1 MTLPGF
7 DTRLDAFQEWQASPW
22 GRLRY
27 IVTEANLLRHLDST
41 PQRVLDVAG
50 GNGLD
55 ALRLAARGHEVTV
68 LDPAG
73 AMLRD
78 AKERA
83 EALDVADRLHIV
95 QAGAEDAPDLFG
107 TDDFDVVLCHNLLQF
122 VEDRR
127 AVLEAIMA
135 PLRQNGLLSV
145 LCPNADSDPLRT
157 AIRHHDPRR
166 ALRELDS
173 DLSYVDLF
181 DIELPACTAGETIGH
196 LAELGFG
203 LVTRYGV
210 RSVCDYITDEEVKHD
225 PAFFAELERLEL
237 TLSDRMPYLLTARF
251 FHLVAQR

>member
-1 MTLPGF
+1 MTFPGF

-27 IVTEANLLRHLDST
+27 LVTEANLLRHLDST

-73 AMLRD
+73 AMLRN

-95 QAGAEDAPDLFG
+95 QAGAQDAPELFG
-107 TDDFDVVLCHNLLQF
+107 ADDFDVVLCHNLLQF

-135 PLRQNGLLSV
+135 PLRRNGLLSV

-157 AIRHHDPRR
+157 AVRHRDPRR
-166 ALRELDS
+166 ALHELDS

-181 DIELPACTAGETIGH
+181 DIDLPACTAGETIGQ

-210 RSVCDYITDEEVKHD
+210 RCVCDYITDEEIKHD

-237 TLSDRMPYLLTARF
+237 ALSDRMPYLLTARF
-251 FHLVAQR
+251 FHLVARR